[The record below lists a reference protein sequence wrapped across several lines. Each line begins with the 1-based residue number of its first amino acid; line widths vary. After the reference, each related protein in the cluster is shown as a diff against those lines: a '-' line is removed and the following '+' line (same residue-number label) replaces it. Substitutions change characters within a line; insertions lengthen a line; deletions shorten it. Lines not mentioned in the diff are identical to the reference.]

1 MIKVKKAVGL
11 LLAVTT
17 LVGSAFVPSFQA
29 HAATILK
36 VGGSTTIAPL
46 ARNLETAFEGSTGN
60 QVDVQITEGG
70 SGAGLTGVI
79 DGTLDVGMMSRDLT
93 ASEKSTYPYLIP
105 ITVGKDAIA
114 IVVNPANAVGT
125 NLTSSQVKDLFSS
138 ASTSSITNWNQLGG
152 ANAPIVVHTRTD
164 GSGTLDAF
172 KELALDKAS
181 VKASAIAHASS
192 EELQAAVAADVNA
205 IGFVSL
211 GYVDSTV
218 RAESIDN
225 KQCTVYN
232 AKNGIYPYVRPLNY
246 VTKREPV
253 GNALKWIYYNL
264 GKDAQDQMDVKK
276 YIRVND
282 SQLDI
287 AVEGG
292 IQSTA
297 AQVASELD
305 DGISL
310 AMNITTYGSAE
321 AALADVRDEKKEAA
335 IIKGPL
341 TADWSSQ
348 GLAGKEV
355 AQDASGNKYTFV
367 TKAFGTV
374 EALGAAEVF
383 RYAMRNPRGQK
394 IAIKYNLN
402 RVWKFGDVTGDGLV
416 NSADYASLR
425 SYLLKKVVSLPA
437 SAWLFSADVTGDN
450 RIDSADASVLQ
461 AYLLKKPAQYPT
473 IQAEKAYVN
482 YYPPMP

>member
-17 LVGSAFVPSFQA
+17 LVGSTFVANYQS
-29 HAATILK
+29 HAATALR

-46 ARNLETAFEGSTGN
+46 AKNLEGNFETWTGN
-60 QVDVQITEGG
+60 AVDVVITEGG
-70 SGAGLTGVI
+70 SGAGLNGVI

-93 ASEKSTYPYLIP
+93 ASEKTTYPYLIP

-114 IVVNPANAVGT
+114 IIVNPSNPIAN
-125 NLTSSQVKDLFSS
+125 LSKSQVKDIFSS
-138 ASTSSITNWNQLGG
+138 SSTSPITNWKQLGG
-152 ANAPIVVHTRTD
+152 SDAGIVVHTRAD

-172 KELALDKAS
+172 KELALEKTS
-181 VKASAIAHASS
+181 VISSAKVHPSS
-192 EELQAAVAADVNA
+192 EELSNAVAVDINA

-211 GYVDSTV
+211 GYVDTTMKPLK
-218 RAESIDN
+218 IDN
-225 KQCTVYN
+225 VECTVYN
-232 AKNGIYPYVRPLNY
+232 AKNAIYPFVRPLNY
-246 VTKREPV
+246 VTKREPI

-264 GKDAQDQMDVKK
+264 GKEAQDQIESKR

-282 SQLDI
+282 SQLEI
-287 AVEGG
+287 AVADSS
-292 IQSTA
+292 IQSVA
-297 AQVASELD
+297 SQVAGELD
-305 DGISL
+305 DGIALTMSISTF
-310 AMNITTYGSAE
+310 ASQD
-321 AALADVRDEKKEAA
+321 AALEDVRTEKKEAA

-341 TADWSSQ
+341 TADWTSK

-367 TKAFGTV
+367 TKAFGSV

-383 RYAMRNPRGQK
+383 RYVLRNPRGQK
-394 IAIKYNLN
+394 IAIKYGLN

-416 NSADYASLR
+416 NSADYANLR
-425 SYLLKKVVSLPA
+425 SYLLKKVASLPA
-437 SAWLFSADVTGDN
+437 PAWLFSADVTGDN

-461 AYLLKKPAQYPT
+461 AYLLKKPTQYPT
-473 IQAEKAYVN
+473 IQAEKAYTN